1 MWIFLGKNG
10 ILGINI
16 CQNTD
21 WESVELLIVGYDYIK
36 CCFAEYKLSSCSFK
50 YDKLGAKLSPFE
62 RARLLRPHI
71 ESTSLHCM
79 QESRGNTERIKN
91 LQITKRP
98 ERLRFVMSHKI
109 VMVLAFPQN
118 HRTLEIDF
126 QEKLPGAEILLK
138 YRSLNRRFG
147 SSIELNIV

>member
-1 MWIFLGKNG
+1 MWIFFAYD
-10 ILGINI
+10 NI
-16 CQNTD
+16 
-21 WESVELLIVGYDYIK
+21 K
-36 CCFAEYKLSSCSFK
+36 RCFAEYKLSSCSFK
-50 YDKLGAKLSPFE
+50 YDKLGAKLYSFK

-109 VMVLAFPQN
+109 LKVLAFPQN